1 MIRYATDENYKDLI
15 MEEEITL
22 VDFTATW
29 CMPCKALGR
38 VLEDIDDEMPFLN
51 IVKVDVDACPKT
63 SEQYGVHGIPDLYYL
78 KNGESVCHCVGA
90 GDGDEIRQKIS
101 ELLYN

>member
-1 MIRYATDENYKDLI
+1 MIRYATDENYRDLI

-29 CMPCKALGR
+29 CVPCKALGR

-51 IVKVDVDACPKT
+51 IIKVDVDDCPKT
-63 SEQYGVHGIPDLYYL
+63 SDEYKVHGIPDLYYL
-78 KNGESVCHCVGA
+78 KNGETVLHTTGA

-101 ELLYN
+101 DLLYN

>member
-1 MIRYATDENYKDLI
+1 MIRYATDENYRDLI
-15 MEEEITL
+15 MEDEVTL

-38 VLEDIDDEMPFLN
+38 ILEDIDDEMPFLN
-51 IVKVDVDACPKT
+51 IIKVDVDDCPKT
-63 SEQYGVHGIPDLYYL
+63 SEEYKVNGIPDLYYI
-78 KNGESVCHCVGA
+78 KNGETVCHGPGA
-90 GDGDEIRQKIS
+90 ADADEIRQKIS